1 MVCGEAN
8 DAVCARRVIV
18 ILQARALRARRTTN
32 KENEMHRVVAA
43 TVLAGSVVMLA
54 GMSAAARMQAPSQQV
69 QQQLIAL
76 DKQWGE
82 AGTDTAALNK
92 ILSDKMLALGQ
103 KGAAEGK
110 KEQMAAIASTP
121 SSGYVADEHKFE
133 MLTPDIVVMTHRGTS
148 TTSEGGK
155 QVKESHRSL
164 HVFQRVNGN
173 WQVVANAQVPISQ

>member
-1 MVCGEAN
+1 
-8 DAVCARRVIV
+8 
-18 ILQARALRARRTTN
+18 
-32 KENEMHRVVAA
+32 MHRVFGA
-43 TVLAGSVVMLA
+43 TLLAGSVVMMV
-54 GMSAAARMQAPSQQV
+54 GMSATAHMQAPSQQV

-103 KGAAEGK
+103 KGEAEGK
-110 KEQMAAIASTP
+110 KEQIAAITSTP

-133 MLTPDIVVMTHRGTS
+133 MLTPDVVVMTHRGTS
-148 TTSEGGK
+148 TTTEGGK

-164 HVFQRVNGN
+164 HVFQRNNGN
-173 WQVVANAQVPISQ
+173 WQVVASAQAPIPQK